1 MRNRK
6 HNRMKGYDY
15 SRDNLYFVTICVDG
29 MKCCLGEIVS
39 PDLDANAD
47 LNANADLDANYVGT
61 SRDLSVP
68 DANSN
73 VEEKNEGSQKI
84 MQLNKYGKIVD
95 VQLDWLSDQYKYV
108 KVHSKVVMPNHVHTV
123 LEIDRSLVSEKE
135 IKIKSLSELVGAFK
149 TTSSKLIHRAEFL
162 EFKWKRSFHDHI
174 IRNRRAYQNIVNYI
188 QHNPSKWDKD
198 VFNKKC

>member
-29 MKCCLGEIVS
+29 MKCCLGEIV
-39 PDLDANAD
+39 D
-47 LNANADLDANYVGT
+47 ADLDANYVGI

-73 VEEKNEGSQKI
+73 GEGKNEGSQKV
-84 MQLNKYGKIVD
+84 MQLNKYGKIAN
-95 VQLDWLSDQYKYV
+95 VQLDWLSDHYEYV
-108 KVHSKVVMPNHVHTV
+108 KIHSKVVMPNHVHAV
-123 LEIDRSLVSEKE
+123 VEIDRSLVSAKE
-135 IKIKSLSELVGAFK
+135 IKIKSLSELIGALK
-149 TTSSKLIHRAEFL
+149 TTSSKLIHKAEFL

-174 IRNRRAYQNIVNYI
+174 IRNSRSYQNIVNYI

-198 VFNKKC
+198 VFNKEC

>member
-29 MKCCLGEIVS
+29 MKCCLGEIVNL
-39 PDLDANAD
+39 DLDANAD
-47 LNANADLDANYVGT
+47 LIANPVGT
-61 SRDLSVP
+61 SRDLSVTREK
-68 DANSN
+68 DIQENS
-73 VEEKNEGSQKI
+73 SQKI
-84 MQLNKYGKIVD
+84 MQLNEYGKIVD
-95 VQLDWLSDQYKYV
+95 VQLDWLSNQYEYV
-108 KVHSKVVMPNHVHTV
+108 KIHSKVVMPNHVHAV
-123 LEIDRSLVSEKE
+123 LEIDRSLVSGKE

-174 IRNRRAYQNIVNYI
+174 IKTSRSYQNIVNYI
-188 QHNPSKWDKD
+188 TDNPSKWDKD

>member
-15 SRDNLYFVTICVDG
+15 SRDNLYFVTICVDA
-29 MKCCLGEIVS
+29 MKCCLGEIVNS
-39 PDLDANAD
+39 E
-47 LNANADLDANYVGT
+47 GT
-61 SRDLSVP
+61 SLDLSVTRER
-68 DANSN
+68 DNLDN
-73 VEEKNEGSQKI
+73 LCGQT
-84 MQLNKYGKIVD
+84 MQLNKYGQIVD
-95 VQLDWLSDQYKYV
+95 AQLDWLRNQYEYIKI
-108 KVHSKVVMPNHVHTV
+108 HSKVVMPNHLHVV
-123 LEIDRSLVSEKE
+123 LEIDRSLVSGKE

-174 IRNRRAYQNIVNYI
+174 IKTSRSYQNIVNYI
-188 QHNPSKWDKD
+188 TDNPSKWDKD

>member
-39 PDLDANAD
+39 PDLDAN
-47 LNANADLDANYVGT
+47 YVGT
-61 SRDLSVP
+61 SRDLSVTYEK
-68 DANSN
+68 DNQDNSS
-73 VEEKNEGSQKI
+73 GQI
-84 MQLNKYGKIVD
+84 MQLNKYGQIVNI
-95 VQLDWLSDQYKYV
+95 QLNWLSDQYEYIKI
-108 KVHSKVVMPNHVHTV
+108 HSKVVMPNHVHAV

-162 EFKWKRSFHDHI
+162 EFNWKRSFHDHI
-174 IRNRRAYQNIVNYI
+174 IRNSRSYQNIVNYI

>member
-29 MKCCLGEIVS
+29 MKCCLGDIIG
-39 PDLDANAD
+39 AN
-47 LNANADLDANYVGT
+47 
-61 SRDLSVP
+61 RDLSVQNAKN
-68 DANSN
+68 DQENSFP
-73 VEEKNEGSQKI
+73 KI
-84 MQLNKYGKIVD
+84 MQLNKYGKIVE
-95 VQLDWLSDQYKYV
+95 VQLDWLQDRYKYV
-108 KVHSKVVMPNHVHTV
+108 KIHVQIVMPNHLHAVM
-123 LEIDRSLVSEKE
+123 EIDSSLVSGQE

-174 IRNRRAYQNIVNYI
+174 IKTDRAYKNILNYI
-188 QHNPSKWDKD
+188 QDNPSKWDKD
-198 VFNKKC
+198 VFNME